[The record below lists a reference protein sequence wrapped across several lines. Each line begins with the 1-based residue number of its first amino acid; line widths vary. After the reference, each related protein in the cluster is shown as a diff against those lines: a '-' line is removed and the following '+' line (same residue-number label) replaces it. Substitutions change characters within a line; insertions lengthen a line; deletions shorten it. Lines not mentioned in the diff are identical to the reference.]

1 MGKVR
6 QLRSRV
12 HSAAVRFTAEAAPGP
27 TPGLRA
33 QPSAEPPRVGAAGKD
48 LAAFGTKLF
57 AGTNINLST
66 LVQQLDSTTR
76 NLSAHQ
82 RDEEKK
88 APLNKKERMKLRR
101 ENWLHKIEAVKQA
114 EKKRLEEQRRRA
126 TEVVGDLRPL
136 LEALPTLA
144 ELESPSGQRQLK
156 RPSRKPRPTELR
168 QMSGNQRIQFLMEE
182 SARFK
187 ALLSNPAYRANPL
200 EVIGQRLPHQ
210 LSMDGILAFQ
220 S

>member
-1 MGKVR
+1 M
-6 QLRSRV
+6 
-12 HSAAVRFTAEAAPGP
+12 PP
-27 TPGLRA
+27 
-33 QPSAEPPRVGAAGKD
+33 EPLLPIRKD
-48 LAAFGTKLF
+48 WVAFGTKLF
-57 AGTNINLST
+57 AGAKIDLST
-66 LVQQLDSTTR
+66 LAQQLDVTTR

-101 ENWLHKIEAVKQA
+101 ENWLHKIEAIKQA
-114 EKKRLEEQRRRA
+114 EKKRSEEQRRRA

-144 ELESPSGQRQLK
+144 ELERPSGQRQPK

-187 ALLSNPAYRANPL
+187 ALLSSPAYRANPL
-200 EVIGQRLPHQ
+200 EVIGQRLPRQ
-210 LSMDGILAFQ
+210 LSVDGILAFQ